1 MSWET
6 ERLTEFVVALSRF
19 GTGELVAERGVER
32 TAEALDA
39 EVAALVRDGRVAASY
54 GWPRIEVPEGAL
66 LEVAA
71 AGEGALPV
79 PGGPPC
85 AALGVALDDG
95 RDGVLLVARR
105 DGAFDAAEV
114 TLLRGLAR
122 GLAQSLQLLDVVENE
137 RALRVRSEQQAL
149 ENTKLLKDL
158 RERQLLLEAL
168 SSIQRSISHRAPLDG
183 ILDAIV
189 ATAAELLG
197 DPAAALRLV
206 GGENPPDGGVS
217 ARAVADNRLH
227 VIEGAEAA
235 MAAPVHEQGDVIGAL
250 CVRSREPQ
258 RTYSRAEQEILIAL
272 AENASLALTD
282 AKTVGA
288 MVHQALHDTLT
299 GLPNRALFVDRLAH
313 ALNRRGAE
321 VAVLFIDLDRFK
333 AINDTLGHAAGDAL
347 LIAVAERIGR
357 CLRGADTAARL
368 GGDEFAVLLEDVQ
381 GMGDAIAVAQRI
393 ARAFGGA
400 FSLDGH
406 EVFCGCS
413 IGIARGH
420 GGGDELLRNADVAM
434 YRAKADGNDWAVF
447 EPSMRA
453 EVIERLEL
461 EADLRKAEERGELEV
476 HYQPLVALADGT
488 LAGFEALIRWRH
500 PQRGIVAPTAFIP
513 VAEESGLIHALGRW
527 VLNTACAQAAHWD
540 RVCPTPAGMA
550 PRWITVNL
558 SGLELER
565 PDLVDQVAA
574 ALDASGLAPERL
586 VLEITETVLMHDTE
600 ATIER
605 LATLKELGVRLAVD
619 DFGTG
624 YSSLRYLSRFPIDL
638 LKMAKPF
645 VDGVDQGERTVAL
658 AQTIIDLGRSLDLA
672 IIAEGIELGAQLSR
686 LRSMECEYGQG
697 YLFARPLTVRQVDA
711 LLAQRGGPGGFKA
724 GGALYSAG
732 RA

>member
-19 GTGELVAERGVER
+19 GTAELVAERGVER

-54 GWPRIEVPEGAL
+54 GWPRIEVPEPAL
-66 LEVAA
+66 LAVAA
-71 AGEGALPV
+71 AGEGDVPV

-85 AALGVALDDG
+85 RALAVALDDA

-105 DGAFDAAEV
+105 HEPLQDAEV

-149 ENTKLLKDL
+149 ENTRLLKDL
-158 RERQLLLEAL
+158 RERQRLLEAL
-168 SSIQRSISHRAPLDG
+168 GSIQRAISHRAPLEG
-183 ILDAIV
+183 TLDAIV
-189 ATAAELLG
+189 ATAAELLHG
-197 DPAAALRLV
+197 PAALQLI
-206 GGENPPDGGVS
+206 GSDTPPDAGVW
-217 ARAVADNRLH
+217 ARAVADSRLH
-227 VIEGAEAA
+227 VVEGAEAA

-250 CVRSREPQ
+250 GVRSRAPQ

-347 LIAVAERIGR
+347 LVAVAQRIGR

-381 GMGDAIAVAQRI
+381 DVGDAVAVAERI
-393 ARAFGGA
+393 ARSFRSAFT
-400 FSLDGH
+400 LDGH

-413 IGIARGH
+413 IGIARGY
-420 GGGDELLRNADVAM
+420 GGGEELLRNADVAM
-434 YRAKADGNDWAVF
+434 YRAKAQGHDWAVF

-453 EVIERLEL
+453 EVMERLEL

-476 HYQPLVALADGT
+476 HYQPLVALADGS

-500 PQRGIVAPTAFIP
+500 PRRGIVAPSAFIP

-527 VLNTACAQAAHWD
+527 VLNTACSQAAHWD
-540 RVCPTPAGMA
+540 RVCPTPAGRA

-574 ALDASGLAPERL
+574 ALDASGLAAERL

-645 VDGVDQGERTVAL
+645 VDGVDQGEQGAAL
-658 AQTIIDLGRSLDLA
+658 ARTIIDLGASLDLA

-686 LRSMECEYGQG
+686 LRSMACEYGQG
-697 YLFARPLTVRQVDA
+697 YLFARPLTVRQIEA
-711 LLAQRGGPGGFKA
+711 LLAQGGGLGGFQS
-724 GGALYSAG
+724 GGALYAAG
-732 RA
+732 RAS

>member
-381 GMGDAIAVAQRI
+381 GMDDAIAVAQRI
-393 ARAFGGA
+393 ARAFAGA

>member
-19 GTGELVAERGVER
+19 DTGELVAERGVER

-54 GWPRIEVPEGAL
+54 GWPRIEVPETAL

-71 AGEGALPV
+71 AGGGALPV

-85 AALGVALDDG
+85 PALVVALDDG

-105 DGAFDAAEV
+105 GEPFQAAEM

-122 GLAQSLQLLDVVENE
+122 GLAQSLQLLGVVENE

-158 RERQLLLEAL
+158 RERQRLLEAL
-168 SSIQRSISHRAPLDG
+168 SSIQRSISHRAPLEG
-183 ILDAIV
+183 ILDAVV

-197 DPAAALRLV
+197 DPSAELKLI
-206 GGENPPDGGVS
+206 GGGAHAPDASVC

-227 VIEGAEAA
+227 VVEGAEAA
-235 MAAPVHEQGDVIGAL
+235 MAAPVHEQGDVVGAL

-333 AINDTLGHAAGDAL
+333 AINDTLGHAAGDGL

-381 GMGDAIAVAQRI
+381 EMSDAIAVAERI
-393 ARAFGGA
+393 AKSFRTA

-434 YRAKADGNDWAVF
+434 YRAKADGSDWAVF

-461 EADLRKAEERGELEV
+461 EADLRRAEERGELEV
-476 HYQPLVALADGT
+476 HYQPLVALADGA

-500 PQRGIVAPTAFIP
+500 PQRGIVPPPAFIP
-513 VAEESGLIHALGRW
+513 VAEESGLIHSVGRW

-540 RVCPTPAGMA
+540 RVCPTPLGQP

-645 VDGVDQGERTVAL
+645 VDGVDQGERSVAL
-658 AQTIIDLGRSLDLA
+658 ARTIIDLGSSLGLP

-686 LRSMECEYGQG
+686 LRSMSCEYGQG
-697 YLFARPLTVRQVDA
+697 YLFARPLTVRQVEA
-711 LLAQRGGPGGFKA
+711 MLAEGLSPGRRRQSLA
-724 GGALYSAG
+724 A
-732 RA
+732 

>member
-1 MSWET
+1 
-6 ERLTEFVVALSRF
+6 
-19 GTGELVAERGVER
+19 
-32 TAEALDA
+32 
-39 EVAALVRDGRVAASY
+39 
-54 GWPRIEVPEGAL
+54 
-66 LEVAA
+66 
-71 AGEGALPV
+71 
-79 PGGPPC
+79 
-85 AALGVALDDG
+85 
-95 RDGVLLVARR
+95 
-105 DGAFDAAEV
+105 
-114 TLLRGLAR
+114 
-122 GLAQSLQLLDVVENE
+122 
-137 RALRVRSEQQAL
+137 
-149 ENTKLLKDL
+149 
-158 RERQLLLEAL
+158 
-168 SSIQRSISHRAPLDG
+168 
-183 ILDAIV
+183 
-189 ATAAELLG
+189 
-197 DPAAALRLV
+197 
-206 GGENPPDGGVS
+206 
-217 ARAVADNRLH
+217 
-227 VIEGAEAA
+227 
-235 MAAPVHEQGDVIGAL
+235 VH
-250 CVRSREPQ
+250 
-258 RTYSRAEQEILIAL
+258 
-272 AENASLALTD
+272 
-282 AKTVGA
+282 
-288 MVHQALHDTLT
+288 
-299 GLPNRALFVDRLAH
+299 
-313 ALNRRGAE
+313 RRGAE

-347 LIAVAERIGR
+347 LVAVAERIGR

-381 GMGDAIAVAQRI
+381 DMGDAIAVAQRI
-393 ARAFGGA
+393 AGAFRGA

-476 HYQPLVALADGT
+476 HYQPLIALADGS

-500 PQRGIVAPTAFIP
+500 PQRGIVPPPAFIP
-513 VAEESGLIHALGRW
+513 VAEESGLIHAVGRW
-527 VLNTACAQAAHWD
+527 VLTTACAQAAHWD
-540 RVCPTPAGMA
+540 RMCPTPVGMA

-645 VDGVDQGERTVAL
+645 VDGVDQGEQGAAL
-658 AQTIIDLGRSLDLA
+658 ARTIIDLGASLDLA

-686 LRSMECEYGQG
+686 LRSMSCEYGQG
-697 YLFARPLTVRQVDA
+697 YLFARPLTVRQVEA
-711 LLAQRGGPGGFKA
+711 LLAQRGGLGGFKA
-724 GGALYSAG
+724 GGALYAAG
-732 RA
+732 RAS

>member
-54 GWPRIEVPEGAL
+54 GWPRIEVPEAAL

-71 AGEGALPV
+71 AGEGTLPV

-85 AALGVALDDG
+85 PALAVALDDG

-105 DGAFDAAEV
+105 DDDLQDAEV

-149 ENTKLLKDL
+149 ENTRLLKDL
-158 RERQLLLEAL
+158 RERQRLLEAL
-168 SSIQRSISHRAPLDG
+168 GSIQRSISHRAPLQTT
-183 ILDAIV
+183 LDAIV
-189 ATAAELLG
+189 ATAAELLA
-197 DPAAALRLV
+197 DPAAALQLT
-206 GGENPPDGGVS
+206 GGANPPATGVC

-227 VIEGAEAA
+227 VVEGAEAA
-235 MAAPVHEQGDVIGAL
+235 MAAPVHEQGDVVGAL
-250 CVRSREPQ
+250 SVRSGEPR
-258 RTYSRAEQEILIAL
+258 RTYSRAEQDILIAL

-347 LIAVAERIGR
+347 LVAVAERIGR

-368 GGDEFAVLLEDVQ
+368 GGDEFAVLLEEVQDV
-381 GMGDAIAVAQRI
+381 GDAIAVTERI
-393 ARAFGGA
+393 ARSFRAAFA
-400 FSLDGH
+400 LDGH

-434 YRAKADGNDWAVF
+434 YRAKADGQDWAVF

-476 HYQPLVALADGT
+476 HYQPLIALADGS

-500 PQRGIVAPTAFIP
+500 PQRGIVPPSAFIP
-513 VAEESGLIHALGRW
+513 VAEESGLIHAVGRW

-540 RVCPTPAGMA
+540 RMCPTPVGLA

-565 PDLVDQVAA
+565 LDLVDQVAA

-645 VDGVDQGERTVAL
+645 VDGVDQGEQGAAL
-658 AQTIIDLGRSLDLA
+658 ARTIIDLGASLDLA

-686 LRSMECEYGQG
+686 LRSMSCEYGQG
-697 YLFARPLTVRQVDA
+697 YLFARPLTVRQVEA
-711 LLAQRGGPGGFKA
+711 LLAQRGGVGGFHA
-724 GGALYSAG
+724 GSALYAVNG
-732 RA
+732 

>member
-19 GTGELVAERGVER
+19 DSAELVAERGVER
-32 TAEALDA
+32 SAESLDA
-39 EVAALVRDGRVAASY
+39 EAAALVRDGAVAATY
-54 GWPRIEVPEGAL
+54 GWPRIEVPEREL
-66 LEVAA
+66 LAVAA
-71 AGEGALPV
+71 AGGGELPL

-85 AALGVALDDG
+85 PALVIALDDG
-95 RDGVLLVARR
+95 RDGVLLVVRR
-105 DGAFDAAEV
+105 DEPFHAAEV

-122 GLAQSLQLLDVVENE
+122 GLAQSLQLLGVVENE

-149 ENTKLLKDL
+149 ENTRLLKDL
-158 RERQLLLEAL
+158 RERGRLLEAL
-168 SSIQRSISHRAPLDG
+168 SNIQRSISHRAPLED
-183 ILDAIV
+183 ILAAVV
-189 ATAAELLG
+189 ASAAELLR
-197 DPAAALRLV
+197 DPTASLNLI
-206 GGENPPDGGVS
+206 GGEDPPDGGVCV
-217 ARAVADNRLH
+217 RAVADNRLH
-227 VIEGAEAA
+227 VVEGTEAA
-235 MAAPVHEQGDVIGAL
+235 MAAPVHEQGDVVGAL
-250 CVRSREPQ
+250 RVRSREPQ
-258 RTYSRAEQEILIAL
+258 RTYSRAEQEILVAL

-313 ALNRRGAE
+313 ALSRRGAE

-347 LIAVAERIGR
+347 LVSVAERIGR

-368 GGDEFAVLLEDVQ
+368 GGDEFAVLLEDVVEL
-381 GMGDAIAVAQRI
+381 GDAIAVAERI
-393 ARAFGGA
+393 AKAFRAP

-406 EVFCGCS
+406 EVFCACS

-434 YRAKADGNDWAVF
+434 YRAKADGSDFAVF

-461 EADLRKAEERGELEV
+461 EADLRKAEERGQLEV
-476 HYQPLVALADGT
+476 HYQPLVALADGS

-500 PQRGIVAPTAFIP
+500 PQRGIVAPAAFIP
-513 VAEESGLIHALGRW
+513 VAEESGLIHSVGRW

-540 RVCPTPAGMA
+540 RVRPTPPGGA

-605 LATLKELGVRLAVD
+605 LSTLKELGVRLAVD

-624 YSSLRYLSRFPIDL
+624 YSSLRYLSRFPVDL

-645 VDGVDQGERTVAL
+645 VDGVDQGERGAAL
-658 AQTIIDLGRSLDLA
+658 ARTIIDLGASLDLA
-672 IIAEGIELGAQLSR
+672 IIAEGIELGAQLSK
-686 LRSMECEYGQG
+686 LRSMACEYGQG
-697 YLFARPLTVRQVDA
+697 YLFARPLTVRQVEA
-711 LLAQRGGPGGFKA
+711 MLADGGRVGGFKA
-724 GGALYSAG
+724 GSALYAVG
-732 RA
+732 R